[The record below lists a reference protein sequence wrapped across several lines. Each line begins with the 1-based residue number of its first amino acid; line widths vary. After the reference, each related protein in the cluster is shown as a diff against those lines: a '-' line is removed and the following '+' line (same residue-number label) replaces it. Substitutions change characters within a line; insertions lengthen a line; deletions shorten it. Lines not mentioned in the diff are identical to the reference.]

1 MKFGFCIPR
10 LNKRLADRTSI
21 PRIIRHNFGFKV
33 HPGWCWLINP
43 KKAAYNRVYNRTTT
57 GCMLHW
63 FLMLLLAG
71 PMTFPFISCTDG
83 DSAGSTYVQPS
94 IDKNGKFR
102 KGHVRK
108 SVSTNKNA
116 IKNQHRSRY
125 YYKTRG
131 KYRRKKKWLVAVL
144 AKEFDAHD
152 FKLFPVE
159 LTIL

>member
-1 MKFGFCIPR
+1 MKFGFCIPS
-10 LNKRLADRTSI
+10 LNKRLAARTSI
-21 PRIIRHNFGFKV
+21 PRMFRHNFGFKFS
-33 HPGWCWLINP
+33 PGWCWLINP

-57 GCMLHW
+57 GYMLHW

-83 DSAGSTYVQPS
+83 DSVGSTYVQPS

-131 KYRRKKKWLVAVL
+131 KYRRKKK
-144 AKEFDAHD
+144 
-152 FKLFPVE
+152 
-159 LTIL
+159 